1 MFHSSFI
8 DIPLTLIPF
17 SKQYPP
23 AWIQYLKPP
32 PDSGDPKA
40 SIFSKVIVELPL
52 LFPWILKS
60 KFNLIAQ
67 AMNIKIINTYHFF
80 FIIVNFCDK
89 NRPLKLNFR
98 RKRLHV
104 GCKINIFDKTER
116 ILKMDRS
123 LRYYWFIA
131 ILAGII
137 ILFNQLIYIEQL
149 YRHEK
154 TIRVK

>member
-23 AWIQYLKPP
+23 AWIQYLKPS

-40 SIFSKVIVELPL
+40 SIFSKINVELLL

-60 KFNLIAQ
+60 KFNMIAQ
-67 AMNIKIINTYHFF
+67 VRNIKIINTYHLF
-80 FIIVNFCDK
+80 FITANFYDK
-89 NRPLKLNFR
+89 NRPLTNNFR

-104 GCKINIFDKTER
+104 GCKITIFDKNRE
-116 ILKMDRS
+116 MDRS

-131 ILAGII
+131 ILGGII

-149 YRHEK
+149 
-154 TIRVK
+154 